1 MSIRPIDIQTTLTG
15 STQASDIRQKQQGV
29 EHLHQTNPQGEV
41 DQMDDKLLHE
51 VSELKEDQ
59 EVDSDGSNKQEQ
71 EAKKK
76 EAEAKAEAEAK
87 KTPISDGVR
96 GLNLDFSV

>member
-15 STQASDIRQKQQGV
+15 STQASDILQKQQSLSQ
-29 EHLHQTNPQGEV
+29 LHQTNPQGEV
-41 DQMDDKLLHE
+41 DEMEDKLLHE
-51 VSELKEDQ
+51 VSELDKEQ

-71 EAKKK
+71 DQKKSSKGK
-76 EAEAKAEAEAK
+76 EAEEKKKAPA
-87 KTPISDGVR
+87 ISDGIR